1 MPSPPHPDLGDQN
14 PLAVGLGL
22 AGRQPVRLHRRSCRG
37 RPLGT
42 RDLANEARSGLACCP
57 PSRTP
62 TSHVAYLAMSA
73 KYHPTGLSSW
83 LSQCLVGGSKVAH
96 AFARSSAR

>member
-42 RDLANEARSGLACCP
+42 RDLAHEARSGLACCP
-57 PSRTP
+57 PSTNSPLRIGRTSP
-62 TSHVAYLAMSA
+62 CRRSA
-73 KYHPTGLSSW
+73 TQPDSTLGSASALSAAPKRLM
-83 LSQCLVGGSKVAH
+83 LS
-96 AFARSSAR
+96 